1 MSSGFVHTALT
12 RSIAP
17 KEELEKMYLKNIAL
31 GRMADPEDIARVI
44 LFLLSEEARYMT
56 ASVLG
61 PWKSKLQ
68 FMSG

>member
-1 MSSGFVHTALT
+1 
-12 RSIAP
+12 
-17 KEELEKMYLKNIAL
+17 MYLKNIAL